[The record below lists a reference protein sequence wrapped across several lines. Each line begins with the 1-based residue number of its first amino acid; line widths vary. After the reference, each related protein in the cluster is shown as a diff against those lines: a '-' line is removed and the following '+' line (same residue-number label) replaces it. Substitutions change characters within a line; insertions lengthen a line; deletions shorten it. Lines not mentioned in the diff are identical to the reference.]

1 MTVFNPFQGQ
11 SRKMSK
17 VYLKDNKDKKAF
29 ILLQMQTSKH
39 QKFAESDNGEE
50 KKMLS
55 AASLKVSSLSL
66 QQ

>member
-1 MTVFNPFQGQ
+1 
-11 SRKMSK
+11 MSK

-50 KKMLS
+50 EKMLS

>member
-1 MTVFNPFQGQ
+1 
-11 SRKMSK
+11 MSK